1 MQPMQPTLSPRPSQ
15 VPQPYSPLSE
25 REYEVLALLA
35 EGHNNT
41 EIARQLYV
49 SPNTVKTHVRG
60 ILNKLGVKNRMQAAI
75 LAVRYGW
82 I

>member
-1 MQPMQPTLSPRPSQ
+1 MQRTLSSQPLMEKRPIT
-15 VPQPYSPLSE
+15 PLSE
-25 REYEVLALLA
+25 REQEVLLLVA

-60 ILNKLGVKNRMQAAI
+60 ILNKMGVKNRIQAAI
-75 LAVRYGW
+75 LAVRYGL